1 VFNVFIGFFF
11 FFTQEPLSMKHGGQL
26 CEHLK
31 SHEQSDNEQ
40 QSGKRFWWDGKKG

>member
-1 VFNVFIGFFF
+1 
-11 FFTQEPLSMKHGGQL
+11 MKHGGQL

-40 QSGKRFWWDGKKG
+40 RSGKHFGGWKKGVKKKATLIAFRMTI